1 LLLAYLHF
9 PLVPQLSNGYLIVE
23 AVDYMVFYCF
33 FFAYFVGEFLGDF
46 LNSAFE
52 NNTYFWALDENKYI
66 LV

>member
-1 LLLAYLHF
+1 
-9 PLVPQLSNGYLIVE
+9 
-23 AVDYMVFYCF
+23 MVFYCF